1 MAEAINGR
9 RRNIHPTGVRGLGS
23 LCPQDFLPLNSPH
36 GRAGAGYYA
45 HKSQER
51 PLFIPR
57 VCGGWAGAAAG
68 GNAAGIHPTGVWG
81 LGYLTG
87 VCGLGL
93 SMIGLD

>member
-1 MAEAINGR
+1 MTR
-9 RRNIHPTGVRGLGS
+9 YS
-23 LCPQDFLPLNSPH
+23 LH